1 MMGDSSEKASEMAV
15 STINIP
21 VESDL
26 AQVYQTASDEE
37 RQKLQ
42 VLVSLWLRAIVTQ
55 GSLPGLMDEISDR
68 ARARGLTPDLL
79 DSLLDNDE

>member
-1 MMGDSSEKASEMAV
+1 MTV

-21 VESDL
+21 VDSDL
-26 AQVYQTASDEE
+26 ARIYDASSDEE

-42 VLVSLWLRAIVTQ
+42 VLVSLWLRDMVAQ
-55 GSLPGLMDEISDR
+55 GSLPALMDEISDR

-79 DSLLDNDE
+79 ESLLDDDE

>member
-1 MMGDSSEKASEMAV
+1 MAV

-42 VLVSLWLRAIVTQ
+42 VLVSLWLRDMAAQ
-55 GSLPGLMDEISDR
+55 GSLPALMDEISDR
-68 ARARGLTPDLL
+68 ARERGLTPDLL
-79 DSLLDNDE
+79 DSLSKKQ